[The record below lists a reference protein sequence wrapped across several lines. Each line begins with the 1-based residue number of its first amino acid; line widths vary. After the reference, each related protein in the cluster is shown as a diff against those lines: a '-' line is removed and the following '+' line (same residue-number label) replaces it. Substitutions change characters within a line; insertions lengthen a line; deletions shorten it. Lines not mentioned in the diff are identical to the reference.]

1 MFVAFLSLK
10 SFVIEYDFLGLKSIC
25 SRLQSC
31 FYNMQSI
38 LAILVSFGRPM
49 RSSTADTQ
57 ITTINEQHSGL
68 KTTKFE
74 NCGKISIYLYSIRVE
89 QLSNHFPLFTIKL
102 YRESTVSTNFSVQ

>member
-38 LAILVSFGRPM
+38 LAILVSFSRPM

-57 ITTINEQHSGL
+57 ITTINEQHGGL

-74 NCGKISIYLYSIRVE
+74 NCGKITL
-89 QLSNHFPLFTIKL
+89 QLARSVVKYTFLQSNSKEFSHFLRKAKKDQN
-102 YRESTVSTNFSVQ
+102 SKN